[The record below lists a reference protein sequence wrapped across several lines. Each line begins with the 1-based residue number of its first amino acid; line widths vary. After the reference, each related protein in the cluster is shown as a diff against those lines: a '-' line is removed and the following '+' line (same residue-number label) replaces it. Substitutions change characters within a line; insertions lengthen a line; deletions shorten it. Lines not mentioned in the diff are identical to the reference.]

1 MVERN
6 INMLEPRNNYP
17 ADRCNTEYNYWN
29 YDLMECNTQ
38 KNVRNLKIILN
49 FHMIN
54 NKINFC
60 FVVLY
65 IILLK
70 TIFMHSKL
78 NKIKYIIINNLYY
91 IKNFIITYI

>member
-1 MVERN
+1 
-6 INMLEPRNNYP
+6 MLEPRNNYP

-38 KNVRNLKIILN
+38 KNVRYLKIILN

-54 NKINFC
+54 NKINFYI
-60 FVVLY
+60 LY
-65 IILLK
+65 IVLLK

-78 NKIKYIIINNLYY
+78 NKIVIISYIMF
-91 IKNFIITYI
+91 KNFIIIYVYK

>member
-17 ADRCNTEYNYWN
+17 TDRCNTEYNYWN

-38 KNVRNLKIILN
+38 KNVRNLKIIFN
-49 FHMIN
+49 FHIIN

-60 FVVLY
+60 ILY
-65 IILLK
+65 IVLLK
-70 TIFMHSKL
+70 TIFMQ
-78 NKIKYIIINNLYY
+78 IK
-91 IKNFIITYI
+91 